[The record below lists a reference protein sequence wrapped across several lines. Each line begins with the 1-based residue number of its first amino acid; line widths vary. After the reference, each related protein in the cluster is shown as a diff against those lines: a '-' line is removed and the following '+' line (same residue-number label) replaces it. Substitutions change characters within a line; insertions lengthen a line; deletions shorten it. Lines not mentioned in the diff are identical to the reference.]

1 MENFFFCSCLIPQM
15 NLSFNSF
22 IKVYVYIKL
31 ATKINRAL
39 LNEAINETIIR
50 LLFSVRRDPE
60 P

>member
-1 MENFFFCSCLIPQM
+1 M
-15 NLSFNSF
+15 NLNFNSF

-60 P
+60 VLNLRVFI